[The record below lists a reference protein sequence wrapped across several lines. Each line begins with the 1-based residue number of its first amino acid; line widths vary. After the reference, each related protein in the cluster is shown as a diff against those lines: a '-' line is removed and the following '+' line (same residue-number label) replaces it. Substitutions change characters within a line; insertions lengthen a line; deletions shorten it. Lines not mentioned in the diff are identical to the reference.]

1 MLAPI
6 LALVLA
12 AQLRFEPYAVPLSDG
27 RAVDAERAELAVP
40 ERRRA
45 AESRAVTL
53 SVVRLRGTRPGT
65 AGPPILY
72 LNGSPGGAAGSDVLR
87 SAALFPF
94 LDRLREGGDVLVL
107 DYRGTGLSRPRL
119 DCPRR
124 SPVPDDLFASRE
136 RALATF
142 TAAARLC
149 ADSLRAAGVDLAG
162 YTWAEMAEDVESL
175 RRAVAAP
182 TLRLV
187 GFSSGTHLA
196 LAYLR
201 AHPTHVARVVFLGTE
216 GPDDTRKLPS
226 VMDRQL
232 ATIDRLVHADTAL
245 ARDVPD
251 FLATVE
257 SVLARLDREPLRL
270 EVQDPATGRT
280 VRGTVGRFGLEF
292 ITAKSLSGPAEF
304 DGLPRLYASLARGDT
319 RGLVRILQ
327 GFVARPPAGPLA
339 HIPDGASGVSPA
351 RAARIAAES
360 PRARLHD
367 AAAFP
372 HPEIMEAWA
381 VAPLPAAF
389 RAPVRS
395 RVPAL
400 FVTGSLDGNTPPDQ
414 AERVRAGFPRSHH
427 LIVEGGGHDAAWV
440 VPAALDA
447 VVAFLDGRDVRGV
460 RASAPP
466 VRFAPLRR

>member
-12 AQLRFEPYAVPLSDG
+12 TQLQFEPHPVRLSDG
-27 RAVDAERAELAVP
+27 RTVEAERAELPVP
-40 ERRRA
+40 ERRGA
-45 AESRAVTL
+45 AGSRTVTL
-53 SVVRLRGTRPGT
+53 SVIRLRGTRPGP
-65 AGPPILY
+65 AGPPIVY
-72 LNGSPGGAAGSDVLR
+72 LNGSPGGASASDVLR
-87 SAALFPF
+87 SASHHAFF
-94 LDRLREGGDVLVL
+94 ERLRGAGDVLVL

-119 DCPRR
+119 DCPRG
-124 SPVPDDLFASRE
+124 SPFPEDVFASRE
-136 RALATF
+136 SALATF
-142 TAAARLC
+142 AAAARLC
-149 ADSLRAAGVDLAG
+149 ADSLRAAGADLAG
-162 YTWAEMAEDVESL
+162 YTWAEMATDVESL
-175 RRAVAAP
+175 REAVAAP
-182 TLRLV
+182 ALRLV

-201 AHPTHVARVVFLGTE
+201 AHPTRVARVAFLGTE

-226 VMDRQL
+226 VVDRQL
-232 ATIDRLVHADTAL
+232 ATIDRLVRADTGI

-251 FLATVE
+251 FLATVD

-327 GFVARPPAGPLA
+327 GFVARPAAGPLA
-339 HIPDGASGVSPA
+339 HVPDGASGVSPA

-360 PRARLHD
+360 PRARLRD
-367 AAAFP
+367 AAGFP
-372 HPEIMEAWA
+372 HPEIMAAWG

-414 AERVRAGFPRSHH
+414 AERVRAGFARSHH

-440 VPAALDA
+440 VPAAADA
-447 VVAFLDGRDVRGV
+447 VVAFLAGRDVRAR